1 MTVSEVLNNREAS
14 CRELRRIRKQR
25 NAKLEV
31 NEKEAISRYCSF
43 SFARG
48 AIFTS
53 GTVNDVRMGSQ
64 ARLGKRIGLR
74 KRKINFASS
83 RTVLKYQP
91 GYPSLQLYLSVV
103 PSLSLR
109 LLSCVES

>member
-1 MTVSEVLNNREAS
+1 VTVSEVLNNREAS

-64 ARLGKRIGLR
+64 ARLGRFGLS